1 MPSWSIRY
9 QGALDDQQINDIVNY
24 LVYMSSKNVPYNDNI
39 CVNPDAVK
47 RATALATAAGTVLE
61 RP

>member
-9 QGALDDQQINDIVNY
+9 QGALDDQQINDLVNY
-24 LVYMSSKNVPYNDNI
+24 LVYMSSQNVPYEDNI
-39 CVNPDAVK
+39 CLNPDAVK
-47 RATALATAAGTVLE
+47 RAQAAAAAAGTVLE